1 MRGRILAGTLVLSM
15 VFLLGNFNQE
25 VQAQPLGGNEAG
37 SMEILEI
44 SEQEVPVWSMAGQ
57 NEGNNFER
65 TATAVTWNSPVSDVI
80 SHPDE
85 VDYYAL
91 TAEEPAVI
99 SYSISSSDGYS
110 LLYVGKSGDEAAM
123 RAANDDMY
131 QVMPGTYYF
140 AVASESGTYSE
151 DSTYKVSFE
160 KIAPISSDSALDKY
174 VSKDAGI
181 IYEANAERT
190 LNYVNG
196 KPIDISYSYVKELS
210 NSAGM
215 QSYDIKID
223 TASHNGSIV
232 SDWSQAAAVHYYK
245 STRPAMQVSSR
256 PALMLTFRSDSDFYH
271 IDCYGTGA
279 YRMNTYLDD
288 MDSVTVLIDPDTG
301 KLIDIVEFNY
311 FYDFAPV
318 GSNSITWARVY
329 KWDNQA

>member
-1 MRGRILAGTLVLSM
+1 M
-15 VFLLGNFNQE
+15 
-25 VQAQPLGGNEAG
+25 
-37 SMEILEI
+37 
-44 SEQEVPVWSMAGQ
+44 
-57 NEGNNFER
+57 
-65 TATAVTWNSPVSDVI
+65 
-80 SHPDE
+80 
-85 VDYYAL
+85 
-91 TAEEPAVI
+91 
-99 SYSISSSDGYS
+99 
-110 LLYVGKSGDEAAM
+110 
-123 RAANDDMY
+123 
-131 QVMPGTYYF
+131 
-140 AVASESGTYSE
+140 
-151 DSTYKVSFE
+151 
-160 KIAPISSDSALDKY
+160 
-174 VSKDAGI
+174 
-181 IYEANAERT
+181 
-190 LNYVNG
+190 
-196 KPIDISYSYVKELS
+196 KELS